1 MKIDHT
7 WYCKPC
13 GIRERLTAGGVVVR
27 RAPEGLLVALA
38 REVNIDGWVLPK
50 GGVEPGEAI
59 DAAARREIEEEV
71 GLSMLTKH
79 GDLAVLERLESER
92 RFWSIIH
99 YALYET
105 DQVQGEIKDL
115 EHHPG
120 MDWFPLDAL
129 PDMFWPDERAL
140 IEQHRAAIFAM
151 LETKSE

>member
-38 REVNIDGWVLPK
+38 REIELDGWVLPK
-50 GGVEPGEAI
+50 GGVDPGEDL
-59 DAAARREIEEEV
+59 DAGARREIEEEA
-71 GLSMLTKH
+71 GLSALTLVRE
-79 GDLAVLERLESER
+79 LAVLERLESER
-92 RFWSIIH
+92 KFWSIIH
-99 YALYET
+99 YFLYET
-105 DQVQGEIKDL
+105 EQVRGEIKDT

-129 PDMFWPDERAL
+129 PEMFWPDERELVERFRGTIRSAL
-140 IEQHRAAIFAM
+140 GV
-151 LETKSE
+151 S

>member
-38 REVNIDGWVLPK
+38 REIELDGWVLPK
-50 GGVEPGEAI
+50 GGVDPGEDL
-59 DAAARREIEEEV
+59 DAGARREIEEEA
-71 GLSMLTKH
+71 GLSALTLVR
-79 GDLAVLERLESER
+79 DLAVLERLESER
-92 RFWSIIH
+92 KFWSIIH
-99 YALYET
+99 YFLYET
-105 DQVQGEIKDL
+105 EQVRGEIKDA

-129 PDMFWPDERAL
+129 PDMFWPDEREL
-140 IEQHRAAIFAM
+140 IERFR
-151 LETKSE
+151 ETIRSALGVS